1 MEIALHI
8 GANCTDDDR
17 LLKSIL
23 KNGDILS
30 EHGVSAP
37 GPSKYR
43 RLIRETIQNL
53 DGAAPG
59 AQTRQILLDAILDND
74 QPRRLVMSNTNF
86 ICIPNRIFDNGAF
99 YDQAEFKLRGMLQLF
114 PQDEIDIYLAL
125 RDPAT
130 FLPDTFKQSKAETFG
145 AFMQGRDPHDVL
157 WSGLVTRIRQIAPQ
171 STLTV
176 WCNEDTPLIW
186 AELIRDIAGLERE
199 VKITGGF
206 DLLASIMSKE
216 GMTRFL
222 SYMKAHPPK
231 TNAQTRRVIAA
242 FLDKYAIDE
251 QVEETVDLPGLTD
264 ADIQNI
270 SAAYEEDVAR
280 IAQLPDVT
288 FIAP

>member
-270 SAAYEEDVAR
+270 STAYEEDVAR